1 MKTTLLYIGAALFF
15 ISCEETLNE
24 HVVEDLSV
32 DEMKARV
39 EVEEI
44 LFEKESAESAVN
56 LEKFE
61 RVEPEIKPPL
71 GHGDPMPVIPEGPI
85 LREKKHQPLPPPP
98 LYPSTDSGFQ
108 SNPDENGV
116 HFVAEID
123 AQFPGG
129 MVEMKKFIASNLKYP
144 NREVSCQGKVYVS
157 FVVGK
162 DGTIGDEKVFRGVSK
177 ELDAEALRVI
187 RAMPNWMPAENN
199 GKIVVAKVRL
209 PISFILN

>member
-44 LFEKESAESAVN
+44 LFEKESVESGVN
-56 LEKFE
+56 LEKLE
-61 RVEPEIKPPL
+61 LVEPEIKPPP
-71 GHGDPMPVIPEGPI
+71 GHDD
-85 LREKKHQPLPPPP
+85 PLPDPFLIPKEVGGPRPP
-98 LYPSTDSGFQ
+98 LPVDMIITDD
-108 SNPDENGV
+108 PDENGV
-116 HFVAEID
+116 FFAAEID

-144 NREVSCQGKVYVS
+144 NREVSYQGKVYVS

-162 DGTIGDEKVFRGVSK
+162 DGGIEDEKVFRGVSK

-187 RAMPNWMPAENN
+187 RAMPNWIPAENN
-199 GKIVVAKVRL
+199 GKIVAAKVRL
-209 PISFILN
+209 PISFK

>member
-15 ISCEETLNE
+15 ISCEETSNE

-32 DEMKARV
+32 HEMKARV

-44 LFEKESAESAVN
+44 LFEKESVESAVN
-56 LEKFE
+56 LEKLE
-61 RVEPEIKPPL
+61 LVEPEIKPPP
-71 GHGDPMPVIPEGPI
+71 GHGDPLPDPFLIPKEVGGP
-85 LREKKHQPLPPPP
+85 RPPLPVDIII
-98 LYPSTDSGFQ
+98 TDD
-108 SNPDENGV
+108 PDENGV
-116 HFVAEID
+116 YFAAEID

-144 NREVSCQGKVYVS
+144 NREVSYQGKVYVS

-162 DGTIGDEKVFRGVSK
+162 DGGIEDEKVFRGVSK

-187 RAMPNWMPAENN
+187 RAMPNWIPAENN
-199 GKIVVAKVRL
+199 GKIVAAKVRL
-209 PISFILN
+209 PISFK

>member
-44 LFEKESAESAVN
+44 LFEKEIIEIDVVLENTKVVEIERAESYDKRQPGHRDPLPDPSLIPKEVGGP
-56 LEKFE
+56 
-61 RVEPEIKPPL
+61 RPPL
-71 GHGDPMPVIPEGPI
+71 PVDMII
-85 LREKKHQPLPPPP
+85 
-98 LYPSTDSGFQ
+98 TDD
-108 SNPDENGV
+108 PDENGV
-116 HFVAEID
+116 FFAAEID

-144 NREVSCQGKVYVS
+144 NREVSYQGKVYVS

-162 DGTIGDEKVFRGVSK
+162 DGGIEDEKVFRGVSK

-187 RAMPNWMPAENN
+187 RAMPNWIPAENN
-199 GKIVVAKVRL
+199 GKIVAAKVRL
-209 PISFILN
+209 PISFK